1 MKLLSN
7 DGIIHFDFGHLHNV
21 GTNFLQNYGFR
32 ATNEKET
39 SILFIKYKNFIT
51 YGGGFQLPNWWQ
63 LRKLVARS
71 AMRCA
76 KLVVP
81 ETGFVGEEKFCLSSD
96 GGGFEIGSRPTE
108 IIARGPF

>member
-51 YGGGFQLPNWWQ
+51 NGGGFSTTE
-63 LRKLVARS
+63 LVAAS
-71 AMRCA
+71 KISCKECNEMC
-76 KLVVP
+76 
-81 ETGFVGEEKFCLSSD
+81 
-96 GGGFEIGSRPTE
+96 
-108 IIARGPF
+108 